1 MKKRIQTRIKC
12 KSHRFLVKKRKL
24 LRQII
29 KAVCYPENNIS
40 KK

>member
-1 MKKRIQTRIKC
+1 MKKRIQTRIKY
-12 KSHRFLVKKRKL
+12 KSHRFLDKKRKL

-29 KAVCYPENNIS
+29 KAVCYPENTIS